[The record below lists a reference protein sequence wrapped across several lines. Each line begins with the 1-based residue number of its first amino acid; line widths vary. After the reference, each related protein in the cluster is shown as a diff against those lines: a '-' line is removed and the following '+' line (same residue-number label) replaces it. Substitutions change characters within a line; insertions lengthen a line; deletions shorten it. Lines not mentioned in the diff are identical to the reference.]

1 MTKFETIGV
10 NHQYDANN
18 KYEARKA
25 FMHSCN
31 CCVNKGMCLD
41 CDRCAIAHT
50 HSLVMAYFDDRK
62 QRYAATR

>member
-18 KYEARKA
+18 KSEARSA

-31 CCVNKGMCLD
+31 CCVSKGMRID

-50 HSLVMAYFDDRK
+50 HSLVMAYFDDK
-62 QRYAATR
+62 K